1 MEKKKV
7 THSHAPDGPGS
18 AGKEHGPAAAEV
30 PAHMDDSCRCK
41 EVSTKTPRELLRLM
55 IGDLS
60 FWKKANKE

>member
-1 MEKKKV
+1 MEKIKA
-7 THSHAPDGPGS
+7 THSHAPDGPGNR
-18 AGKEHGPAAAEV
+18 GQEHGPAAPEDST
-30 PAHMDDSCRCK
+30 HKDDSCRCK

>member
-1 MEKKKV
+1 MEKKKII
-7 THSHAPDGPGS
+7 SNHAPDGPGS
-18 AGKEHGPAAAEV
+18 TGRGHGPAAPED

-60 FWKKANKE
+60 FWKKSNKE